1 MIETNYEINH
11 RLCLVEQK
19 EYFSNNNNEEG
30 GPAVKAH
37 PYSDFIE
44 IGLLFYIVNKL
55 MTKYD

>member
-1 MIETNYEINH
+1 MIETKYKINH
-11 RLCLVEQK
+11 RLCLVKQK
-19 EYFSNNNNEEG
+19 EYFSNTNNEEG
-30 GPAVKAH
+30 GHAVKAY

>member
-1 MIETNYEINH
+1 MIETNYKINH
-11 RLCLVEQK
+11 RLCLVKQE

-37 PYSDFIE
+37 LYNDFNE